1 MGEVPI
7 QYRMNLRMFE
17 KKKKKPT
24 KDLELIHVDKGYEQ
38 SMPFCCLNKSFFLQ
52 ISYKEFAQL
61 ERCGRLYIF
70 VSFSWQQKNF
80 CAGRHQRNER
90 PSSSEGKK
98 KKKKKIDILVEF
110 WCRRWEDQKTSKDD
124 RQQTNLNT
132 GNSKLKWKG
141 PEQSV
146 LTLRKLL
153 ASWTFLWLYLND
165 VIFDVL
171 CDQDNYLLVSSF
183 RNHCWMLT
191 APKYYQFDLVWFF
204 ISTKLSGSSTKCN
217 IKKIG
222 C

>member
-1 MGEVPI
+1 MGGCIFLSLFSDSRKTSVQEGIKGMKGQVQVRVKNKI
-7 QYRMNLRMFE
+7 
-17 KKKKKPT
+17 KKKK
-24 KDLELIHVDKGYEQ
+24 L
-38 SMPFCCLNKSFFLQ
+38 
-52 ISYKEFAQL
+52 
-61 ERCGRLYIF
+61 
-70 VSFSWQQKNF
+70 
-80 CAGRHQRNER
+80 
-90 PSSSEGKK
+90 
-98 KKKKKIDILVEF
+98 DILVEF

-217 IKKIG
+217 FKKIG